1 MQMTPSPRSERGFS
15 MFIVIMAMFVT
26 SMFVAAGFA
35 AAQGGL
41 SLSVENKNRKS
52 SYNVAEAGLGYYLK
66 ELKENPD
73 VWTKCA
79 AVDAP
84 NGTEKSPINQQ
95 WDGSGTDPRVWRKIP
110 GVDAEYTI
118 EILHQPG
125 FTAATRPSRSRWS
138 TCPAAPSASASP
150 AAQRRPVH
158 PSARSSSRS
167 SGPAS

>member
-1 MQMTPSPRSERGFS
+1 MQVTPSPRSERGFS

-150 AAQRRPVH
+150 AAQRRP
-158 PSARSSSRS
+158 
-167 SGPAS
+167 